1 MIVNSSAF
9 HRVDG
14 AGYALAAEKILQLDA
29 INPQVAARL
38 ANPFVHW
45 RKLTN
50 GQGRLLKSRIESML
64 DSGDMSNDLNELLT
78 TSLDD

>member
-1 MIVNSSAF
+1 MIANSSAF
-9 HRVDG
+9 HQADG

-45 RKLTN
+45 RKLVAE
-50 GQGRLLKSRIESML
+50 QEQLMKSQIETML
-64 DSGDMSNDLNELLT
+64 RSGDMSNDLDELLT